1 MIDLHCHILPG
12 IDDGPGRLDESI
24 EMCRIAASDGIRT
37 IVATPHFNPGVYEA
51 DEANVSVGLSA
62 LREKVRE
69 QGLPIEILKAADN
82 ALTPELLGH
91 LDTRKHLTINQNGRY
106 VLIEFPH
113 LAVIHNYERVLL
125 SIMEKGII
133 PIITHPERNPYF
145 RKHPSDL
152 YSIVSTG
159 AIIQIT
165 AMSITGGFGPD
176 VQEFSLFL
184 LRKNIAHIIA
194 TDAHSREFRPP
205 LLSAAVD
212 IAGEVVGK
220 DRARE
225 MVSSRPSAIIE
236 GKSLLL
242 PKPLPLN
249 EEKRWQQRLWV

>member
-12 IDDGPGRLDESI
+12 IDDGPGHLDESV

-37 IVATPHFNPGVYEA
+37 VVATPHFNPGVYES
-51 DEANVSVGLSA
+51 DEANVSERLSA

-69 QGLPIEILKAADN
+69 EGLPIEILRAADN

-91 LDTRKHLTINQNGRY
+91 LGTRKHLTINQNGRY

-113 LAVIHNYERVLL
+113 LAVVHNYERVFLTM
-125 SIMEKGII
+125 MERGII

-145 RKHPSDL
+145 RKNPSEL
-152 YSIVSTG
+152 YSIVSMG
-159 AIIQIT
+159 AVIQIT
-165 AMSITGGFGPD
+165 AMSITGGFGSE

-194 TDAHSREFRPP
+194 TDAHSRDFRPP
-205 LLSAAVD
+205 LLSVAVD
-212 IAGEVVGK
+212 RAGEVVGK
-220 DRARE
+220 ERAKE
-225 MVSSRPSAIIE
+225 MVGLRPSAIIE
-236 GKSLLL
+236 GKTLLL

-249 EEKRWQQRLWV
+249 EGKRCQQRLWV